1 MGREAWLWR
10 GVVAGCGAGI
20 ALFTVIFAGGHQ
32 IGGAGL
38 ILGALVGS
46 AGAGIWMSPLF
57 GRAGGLGW
65 FCAFGAAL
73 GVTVAGGA
81 VAGAV
86 FDPALRHGGPLTGAM
101 MGPAMVLAHPVP
113 VLVWL
118 AGFGAL
124 HLGLQRGRRAQ
135 GARDRLRIFAE

>member
-1 MGREAWLWR
+1 MGREAWFWR
-10 GVVAGCGAGI
+10 GIAACWGAGI

-38 ILGALVGS
+38 ILGAAGGS
-46 AGAGIWMSPLF
+46 AVAGLWLSPLF

-65 FCAFGAAL
+65 VCAFGAAL

-118 AGFGAL
+118 VGFGGL
-124 HLGLQRGRRAQ
+124 HLGLQSERGARD
-135 GARDRLRIFAE
+135 ARDRLRIFAE